1 MAAPGVIDKI
11 IKTVLLPTYII
22 VNLVIILQQVNDK
35 IWPSASATEHASN
48 NFLRLIST
56 SQFIHNVALAKS

>member
-35 IWPSASATEHASN
+35 IWPSATEHASN
-48 NFLRLIST
+48 NFLRIIST